1 MALTGKQIADAVVA
15 SARSS
20 GYFKT
25 YDATPNWKDFYDRL
39 ATKLTSETPA
49 NNDFNVISG
58 HVLTTYS
65 FVGAKNI
72 RRHKSQEQRYVE
84 DISLSH
90 QEGRYRDASFY
101 RILRKEPRAVDLRL
115 GAHSHRLQT

>member
-25 YDATPNWKDFYDRL
+25 YATPNWKDFYDRV
-39 ATKLTSETPA
+39 ATKLTAETSA

-58 HVLTTYS
+58 HVLTLCNKNSMTLYTRR
-65 FVGAKNI
+65 GAEFIN
-72 RRHKSQEQRYVE
+72 H
-84 DISLSH
+84 D
-90 QEGRYRDASFY
+90 
-101 RILRKEPRAVDLRL
+101 RI
-115 GAHSHRLQT
+115 